1 MRYWVAFLLLIVC
14 IPIFSQKNVDN
25 KREKKYHS
33 PVKATL
39 LSTFIPGAGQ
49 IYNRKYWKVP
59 LIYGG
64 SATFIYFVGVN
75 NSLYKKY
82 TNLYEQKI
90 AFEESDGETYIDPIY
105 ENVSSETLRRE
116 RENWRRNRDL
126 NYIGIGFLY
135 ILQIIDANVD
145 AHLFEYDISDDLT
158 FRYQPDYVGGNQYGF
173 SSNIGGGLG
182 VRLTLNF

>member
-1 MRYWVAFLLLIVC
+1 MRYWVAFLLLI
-14 IPIFSQKNVDN
+14 ITFSAFSQRSVNEN
-25 KREKKYHS
+25 NGEKQSTHS
-33 PVKATL
+33 PKKATL

-64 SATFIYFVGVN
+64 GATFVYFIGVN
-75 NSLYKKY
+75 NRYYKKY
-82 TNLYEQKI
+82 SRLYEQKVNGTI
-90 AFEESDGETYIDPIY
+90 DELYANINEES
-105 ENVSSETLRRE
+105 LRRE

-126 NYIGIGFLY
+126 NYIGLGFLY
-135 ILQIIDANVD
+135 FLQIIDANVD

-158 FRYQPDYVGGNQYGF
+158 FRYQPDYVGGMFDSY
-173 SSNIGGGLG
+173 SSKSTGGVG

>member
-1 MRYWVAFLLLIVC
+1 MRYWVGFVLLIFTISGFGQQSV
-14 IPIFSQKNVDN
+14 N
-25 KREKKYHS
+25 KEKTNPETSHS
-33 PVKATL
+33 PKTATL

-64 SATFIYFVGVN
+64 GATFIYFIGVN
-75 NSLYKKY
+75 NGYYKKY
-82 TNLYEQKI
+82 TRLYEQKLDGTI
-90 AFEESDGETYIDPIY
+90 DELYVNISEES
-105 ENVSSETLRRE
+105 LRRE

-126 NYIGIGFLY
+126 NYIGLGVLY
-135 ILQIIDANVD
+135 FLQIIDANVD

-158 FRYQPDYVGGNQYGF
+158 FRYQPDYVGGMFDDY
-173 SSNIGGGLG
+173 SSKSMGGMG